1 MEDRNIIEHLLA
13 RHPHFIEWLGLLTGE
28 LFVVAALQYA
38 VIDKWRSKFGGDLD
52 GMYGRLMT
60 ETASWNARYQASVPT
75 VSKDELGEAMKLYT
89 LMVIDVRLPRPTSP
103 ADHQARAPDERRPR
117 ARAPSPRP
125 PIAEAIMTT
134 PAI

>member
-13 RHPHFIEWLGLLTGE
+13 RHPHFIEWLGWLTGE
-28 LFVVAALQYA
+28 MFVVAALQFA

-52 GMYGRLMT
+52 GMHGRFLT
-60 ETASWNARYQASVPT
+60 ETASWNARYEANVPT
-75 VSKDELGEAMKLYT
+75 VSRDELAGAMKLYT
-89 LMVIDVRLPRPTSP
+89 LMVIDVRLPRSTS
-103 ADHQARAPDERRPR
+103 QAEQQVRAPDERRPR

-125 PIAEAIMTT
+125 PITAAIMTT